1 MKKGMVHV
9 ICGPGKGKSASAL
22 GYAVMGALAEKKVIV
37 IQYLKGMLEEEGAE
51 LLKRLEPEMKVFRFA
66 RCHGL
71 FEDLSEEQKAEEVIN
86 LKNGFNFARKVM
98 TTGECDVLVLDE
110 VLGLVDKGI
119 IQAED
124 LVRMLE
130 HRDSEMNVVMSGW
143 VCPEEMKPYV
153 DQISYVDNIKVDNSM
168 E

>member
-22 GYAVMGALAEKKVIV
+22 GYALMGALAEKKVIV
-37 IQYLKGMLEEEGAE
+37 VQYLKGMLEEDDAE

-71 FEDLSEEQKAEEVIN
+71 FEDLSEEQKAEEAIN
-86 LKNGFNFARKVM
+86 LKNGFNFAKKVM

-110 VLGLVDKGI
+110 VLGLVDNGI
-119 IQAED
+119 IQVED
-124 LVRMLE
+124 LVRMME
-130 HRDSEMNVVMSGW
+130 HRDSEMSVIMSGW
-143 VCPEEMKPYV
+143 VCPEELKPYV
-153 DQISYVDNIKVDNSM
+153 DQLSYVENI
-168 E
+168 

>member
-22 GYAVMGALAEKKVIV
+22 GYALMGALAEKKVIV
-37 IQYLKGMLEEEGAE
+37 VQYLKGMMEEDDAE

-86 LKNGFNFARKVM
+86 LKNGFNFAKKVV

-119 IQAED
+119 VQLED

-130 HRDSEMNVVMSGW
+130 HRDSEMSIMMSGR
-143 VCPEEMKPYV
+143 VCPEAIKPYV
-153 DQISYVDNIKVDNSM
+153 DQISYVENIEVDNSV